1 MPFALNNNPE
11 ISEVADAINYL
22 LGNFGA
28 NIAAD
33 PVSGEITGPTGVV
46 IAYLYRYLAV
56 KYADSADGSVNF
68 SNSPTNRQYFGLRNT
83 NSTTES
89 TNPADYIWNKVVGGF
104 GTTKFL
110 FYQTNGGRQINFVV
124 DTVAPDVTYLQES
137 GPVIDLDIITEAAAA
152 QTTAENKLSKIG
164 ADNLQGPI
172 SLNTATSILV
182 GSTTN
187 GVAIGSTGI
196 IGRKAG
202 ATTFSVSNT
211 GDAVFAGS
219 LNAAT
224 GSFTGDIT
232 GGANINITG
241 SGIFGGSTSSGG
253 FGTFAVVANPGFGA
267 NGGTL
272 GYSNTI
278 FNGGVMGR
286 ASGGAWGGYFATT
299 GSQSALACTTSGS
312 SSALQVD
319 GPMTIFNSTLVTN
332 LNADL
337 LDGNHA
343 SAFLAAGG
351 TATNSNAL
359 GGFAASAFTR
369 TFATNSGDANPSNS
383 RIVLNGNTATGIA
396 GAYVGTSGAGDTVIF
411 TIQTTSP
418 SDVKLKK
425 EIQDT
430 DLGLE
435 FVNKLRPVSYK
446 LKADPKQQKGYGF
459 IADEVEELIG
469 LDSSLIYYEP
479 DWQVGDQK
487 GFKVIHYPSYI
498 AVLTK
503 AIQELSAEV
512 AALKA
517 RG

>member
-1 MPFALNNNPE
+1 MPFALNNSPQL
-11 ISEVADAINYL
+11 SEVADAINYL

-33 PVSGEITGPTGVV
+33 PVSGEITGPTGIV

-56 KYADSADGSVNF
+56 KYADSADGSLNF
-68 SNSPTNRQYFGLRNT
+68 SNSPTNRAYYGLRNT
-83 NSTTES
+83 NDTVES
-89 TNPADYIWNKVVGGF
+89 INPADYIWNKVAGAGF

-124 DTVAPDVTYLQES
+124 ATSAPDATYLQEA

-182 GSTTN
+182 GTTTD

-196 IGRKAG
+196 IGKKAG
-202 ATTFSVSNT
+202 VTTFSVNNT
-211 GDAVFAGS
+211 GDAVFGGS

-224 GSFTGDIT
+224 GSFTGNIT
-232 GGANINITG
+232 GAANINITG
-241 SGIFGGSTSSGG
+241 SGIFGGATTSG
-253 FGTFAVVANPGFGA
+253 FATYAIIANPAYAATAGIISYSSQIFNFAV
-267 NGGTL
+267 GG
-272 GYSNTI
+272 Y
-278 FNGGVMGR
+278 
-286 ASGGAWGGYFATT
+286 ASGGAFGGFFSSS
-299 GSQSALACTTSGS
+299 GSQAALACAATGAGA
-312 SSALQVD
+312 ALQVG
-319 GPMTIFNSTLVTN
+319 GPMTIDSSTLVTN

-337 LDGNHA
+337 LDNFQG
-343 SAFLAAGG
+343 SAY
-351 TATNSNAL
+351 
-359 GGFAASAFTR
+359 TR
-369 TFATNSGDANPSNS
+369 TFATNSGDATPSNS
-383 RIVLNGNTATGIA
+383 RIVLNGNTSTGIA
-396 GAYVGTSGAGDTVIF
+396 GAYVGTSGSADTVIF

-418 SDVKLKK
+418 SDVKLKQ

-517 RG
+517 KG